1 MAALVETTPIASMIP
16 PRFFHQRAMIE
27 MPQPAGM
34 RTLN

>member
-16 PRFFHQRAMIE
+16 PCFFHQRAMIE
-27 MPQPAGM
+27 MPKPAGM